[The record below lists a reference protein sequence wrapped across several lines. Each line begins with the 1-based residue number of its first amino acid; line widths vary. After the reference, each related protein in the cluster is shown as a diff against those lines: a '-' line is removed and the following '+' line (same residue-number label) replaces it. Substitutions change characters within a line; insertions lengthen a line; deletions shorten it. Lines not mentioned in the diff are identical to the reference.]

1 MSDAVRNTKNCKF
14 ILMMIRSLSKVLTVT
29 NANDKLIEDVAS
41 EKYCNAF
48 EVGSS
53 LIPKILIMML
63 PRVN

>member
-1 MSDAVRNTKNCKF
+1 
-14 ILMMIRSLSKVLTVT
+14 MITRVSRSLTVT
-29 NANDKLIEDVAS
+29 NAIDKLKVEVAS

-53 LIPKILIMML
+53 LIPKILTMTL